1 MNLLNYVPLML
12 LCLTCLRA
20 LLTHLNYSPCTPYSS
35 AFKCAENSIKG
46 KFKTFLIKEEI
57 ND

>member
-20 LLTHLNYSPCTPYSS
+20 LLTHLNTRLARLIQAPSNVL
-35 AFKCAENSIKG
+35 KISIKG